1 MESIDDVVCYFLIE
15 DGLVV
20 QKSYPFVEGWIE
32 GPEYVTPGYLYSN
45 GVFTAPPVPDETYI
59 GANTQKLNTLLA
71 QANAQITAI
80 QGRIDAIN
88 DAIEFGEDE
97 PGWAEEVPVRQ
108 AQLTTW
114 KRYRVTLNKI
124 PLQEGWAITATWPVT
139 PEPYTSEMS
148 RASSSN

>member
-1 MESIDDVVCYFLIE
+1 MSDLICYFLIE
-15 DGLVV
+15 NGLVI
-20 QKSYPFVEGWIE
+20 QKSYPFVEGWVE
-32 GPEYVTPGYLYSN
+32 GPEYVTPGYLYLN

-59 GANTQKLNTLLA
+59 TQNTQKLNTLLS

-108 AQLTTW
+108 AQLTAW
-114 KRYRVTLNKI
+114 KRYRVALNKV
-124 PLQEGWAITATWPVT
+124 PLQTGWAVSAEWPVT

-148 RASSSN
+148 RNSSS

>member
-1 MESIDDVVCYFLIE
+1 MNEVWYYLVV
-15 DGLVV
+15 DGVVV
-20 QKSYPFVEGWIE
+20 QKQPYWEEGFIE
-32 GPEYVTPGYLYSN
+32 GPDYVAPGYLYSD
-45 GVFTAPPVPDETYI
+45 GVFTAPPIPDETYI
-59 GANTQKLNTLLA
+59 IQNTQKLNTLLS

-114 KRYRVTLNKI
+114 KRYRVALNKI
-124 PLQEGWAITATWPVT
+124 PLQEGWAITATWPDT